1 MSRGKKFWVVV
12 LGIIVVISFSLTFI
26 IPAKRRSINFDP
38 LGDATT
44 KKPRLTEAEKA
55 RAEQIALDDQRVIE
69 KIAGR
74 DFKTVVGRW
83 SAHKPGADGQQELIA
98 KGSEVSFYLKLFED
112 DPHYYNTFV
121 IAIDL
126 DKGQVFQILD
136 TPVTEKYRLR

>member
-1 MSRGKKFWVVV
+1 MSRVKKFWVVV
-12 LGIIVVISFSLTFI
+12 LGIIVVISIFI
-26 IPAKRRSINFDP
+26 TPARRKSINFDP

-44 KKPRLTEAEKA
+44 KKPQLTEAEKA

-83 SAHKPGADGQQELIA
+83 TAYKPGADGQQELVA
-98 KGSEVSFYLKLFED
+98 EGAEVSFYLKLFED
-112 DPHYYNTFV
+112 DPYYYNTFV
-121 IAIDL
+121 VAIDL

-136 TPVTEKYRLR
+136 TPVTEKYRLK